1 MVNKQNP
8 ELWWFLMVLIYEY
21 DSILVYISVS
31 NHIFIQTANYHD
43 LFNPMTAK
51 YMLYSVDL
59 NLNYNA
65 SWKKESTWFDSADQ
79 SIGMSACNKHD

>member
-1 MVNKQNP
+1 
-8 ELWWFLMVLIYEY
+8 
-21 DSILVYISVS
+21 
-31 NHIFIQTANYHD
+31 
-43 LFNPMTAK
+43 MTAK